1 MPVSLISETPAAAA
15 PQVLSDPSNSAP
27 IEGGN
32 EALLAEA
39 RAKFA
44 EGKAP
49 SPRGAPQPPR
59 ADPRAPVKPE
69 AEAADP
75 ADQLD
80 ATVAAD
86 EAQREG
92 LSWDEAMK
100 RVPPGVAKLMKGMQ
114 ADYTK
119 KTQELAA
126 QRKELQRERESLS
139 KVKFEVPEVG
149 EYDPFDENS
158 VQKRIEAEVAKK
170 LRLLLEP
177 MQQEAELLRAE
188 SDYQSFLTDNPDF
201 KTDKALRSEVQALL
215 EGNPQL
221 DLETAYLAA
230 QGKRARSGKGAPDPK
245 AAARKTAAKEAAAVV
260 ATPRRGAPQAKPD
273 AKSIRTMSTAD
284 ILELAKSM
292 HRAG

>member
-1 MPVSLISETPAAAA
+1 
-15 PQVLSDPSNSAP
+15 
-27 IEGGN
+27 
-32 EALLAEA
+32 
-39 RAKFA
+39 
-44 EGKAP
+44 
-49 SPRGAPQPPR
+49 
-59 ADPRAPVKPE
+59 
-69 AEAADP
+69 
-75 ADQLD
+75 
-80 ATVAAD
+80 
-86 EAQREG
+86 
-92 LSWDEAMK
+92 
-100 RVPPGVAKLMKGMQ
+100 MKGMQ

-149 EYDPFDENS
+149 DYDPFDESS

-170 LRLLLEP
+170 LQLLLEP

-188 SDYQSFLTDNPDF
+188 SDYQAFLTENPDF

-215 EGNPQL
+215 ESNPQL
-221 DLETAYLAA
+221 DLETAYLAV

-245 AAARKTAAKEAAAVV
+245 AAARKAAAKEAAAVV
-260 ATPRRGAPQAKPD
+260 APPRRGAPQAKPD
-273 AKSIRTMSTAD
+273 AKSIRSMSTAD

>member
-1 MPVSLISETPAAAA
+1 MPVSLISEAPAAAA
-15 PQVLSDPSNSAP
+15 PQVLSDPSNAAP

-39 RAKFA
+39 RAKVA

-49 SPRGAPQPPR
+49 RAPQ
-59 ADPRAPVKPE
+59 APRAPAKPE

-75 ADQLD
+75 ADVLD

-100 RVPPGVAKLMKGMQ
+100 RVPPGVAKLMRSMQ

-170 LRLLLEP
+170 LKLLLEP

-188 SDYQSFLTDNPDF
+188 SDYQAFLTENPEF
-201 KTDKALRSEVQALL
+201 KTDKVLRSEVQALL
-215 EGNPQL
+215 ESNPQL
-221 DLETAYLAA
+221 DLETAYLAV
-230 QGKRARSGKGAPDPK
+230 QGKRAKSGKGAPDPK

>member
-1 MPVSLISETPAAAA
+1 MPVSLISEAPAAAA
-15 PQVLSDPSNSAP
+15 PQVLSDPSNAAP

-39 RAKFA
+39 RAKVA

-49 SPRGAPQPPR
+49 RAPQ
-59 ADPRAPVKPE
+59 APRAPAKPE

-75 ADQLD
+75 ADVLD

-100 RVPPGVAKLMKGMQ
+100 RVPPGVAKLMRSMQ

-170 LRLLLEP
+170 LKLLLEP

-188 SDYQSFLTDNPDF
+188 SDYQAFLTENPEF

-215 EGNPQL
+215 ESNPQL
-221 DLETAYLAA
+221 DLETAYLAV
-230 QGKRARSGKGAPDPK
+230 QGKRAKSGKGAPDPK

>member
-1 MPVSLISETPAAAA
+1 MPVSLISETPAAAEA
-15 PQVLSDPSNSAP
+15 SVLSDPGNAAP

-32 EALLAEA
+32 EALLSEA
-39 RAKFA
+39 RAKFTAAKEKSA
-44 EGKAP
+44 E
-49 SPRGAPQPPR
+49 
-59 ADPRAPVKPE
+59 E
-69 AEAADP
+69 DP
-75 ADQLD
+75 ADVLD

-92 LSWDEAMK
+92 LSWEEAMK

-119 KTQELAA
+119 KTQELSA

-139 KVKFEVPEVG
+139 KIKFEVPEVG
-149 EYDPFDENS
+149 DYDPFDENS

-170 LRLLLEP
+170 LQLLLEP

-188 SDYQSFLTDNPDF
+188 SDYQTFLTENPDF
-201 KTDKALRSEVQALL
+201 KADKALRSEVQALL

-221 DLETAYLAA
+221 DLETAYLAV
-230 QGKRARSGKGAPDPK
+230 QGKRAKAGRGAPDAK
-245 AAARKTAAKEAAAVV
+245 AVARKTAAKEAAAVV
-260 ATPRRGAPQAKPD
+260 AAPRRGAPQAKPD
-273 AKSIRTMSTAD
+273 AKAVRSMSTAE

>member
-1 MPVSLISETPAAAA
+1 MPVSLISEAPAAAA
-15 PQVLSDPSNSAP
+15 TQVLSDPSNAAP

-44 EGKAP
+44 DGKAP
-49 SPRGAPQPPR
+49 RAPQAPK
-59 ADPRAPVKPE
+59 APVKPE

-92 LSWDEAMK
+92 LSWDEAMR

-126 QRKELQRERESLS
+126 QRKELQRERESLA
-139 KVKFEVPEVG
+139 KIKFEVPEVG
-149 EYDPFDENS
+149 EYDPFDESS

-170 LRLLLEP
+170 MKLLLEP

-188 SDYQSFLTDNPDF
+188 SDYQAFLAENPDF

-215 EGNPQL
+215 ESNPQL
-221 DLETAYLAA
+221 DLETAYLAV
-230 QGKRARSGKGAPDPK
+230 QGKRAKSGKGAPDPK